1 MWLTGFDVPCL
12 HTMYLDKPLKAH
24 GLMQA
29 IARVNRVHGVK
40 PSGLVVDYLGLAA
53 ELKAALRTYTAG
65 GGRGKPT
72 LDQKEAVKVL
82 QEKLEVVRG
91 MMFGLDYLRCLK
103 GGPAERLA
111 GVRLAADHLLAR
123 DPRDGK
129 DRFLRAAN
137 ELYRGFALAAPADEA
152 LAVRDEVGF
161 FQAVRAYFVKDGSG
175 TGGEQRSAADLDAAM
190 QQLVSRALVSDG
202 VMDVFK
208 VAGLNRPEVSIL
220 NEEFLAELA
229 GMPQKSLAA
238 ELLERLLRDEIRSG
252 ARQNVVRA
260 EQFSKMLEAAI
271 AKYQNRSIEAA
282 QVIAEMLEL
291 AREIRESHRRGE
303 ELGLTPQE
311 VAFYDALEVNDSAV
325 QVLGTPV
332 LCELAREPGFPG
344 RIGTS
349 GESRRV
355 FRAGLAV
362 RDPLPR
368 TQVAAS
374 GNSDCF
380 GPASCVRIGPSSQ
393 SDGQNSGESRPP
405 GA

>member
-1 MWLTGFDVPCL
+1 
-12 HTMYLDKPLKAH
+12 
-24 GLMQA
+24 
-29 IARVNRVHGVK
+29 
-40 PSGLVVDYLGLAA
+40 
-53 ELKAALRTYTAG
+53 
-65 GGRGKPT
+65 
-72 LDQKEAVKVL
+72 
-82 QEKLEVVRG
+82 
-91 MMFGLDYLRCLK
+91 
-103 GGPAERLA
+103 
-111 GVRLAADHLLAR
+111 
-123 DPRDGK
+123 
-129 DRFLRAAN
+129 
-137 ELYRGFALAAPADEA
+137 
-152 LAVRDEVGF
+152 VRDEVGF

-175 TGGEQRSAADLDAAM
+175 TGGGQRSAADLDAAM

-208 VAGLNRPEVSIL
+208 VAGLHRPEVSIL

-303 ELGLTPQE
+303 ALGLTPQE

-332 LCELAREPGFPG
+332 LCELARELVKSIRSSVTIDWTQKETVRAEIRTRVKRLLRRYRYPPDKQEAAVD
-344 RIGTS
+344 TVLKQAEMLC
-349 GESRRV
+349 GE
-355 FRAGLAV
+355 LAV
-362 RDPLPR
+362 
-368 TQVAAS
+368 S
-374 GNSDCF
+374 
-380 GPASCVRIGPSSQ
+380 
-393 SDGQNSGESRPP
+393 
-405 GA
+405 